1 MPRKRVAM
9 RHIEEIL
16 RLRHEGGRTQREIA
30 SGCGLA
36 QSSVH
41 QVLAR
46 ARAAGLGWPLPE
58 GLDEPALHQRLYGRP
73 PSLAAS
79 RRRAE
84 PAFEQLHQELK
95 KHKHLTLQLLWEEYR
110 AEQPGGYGYSR
121 FCDLYR
127 QWRKKQNL
135 VMRQDH
141 RAGEKLFVDS
151 AGATV
156 EVDDAETGQTREAQV
171 FVAVLGASSKTY
183 AEASWSQE
191 LGSWIGSHVRA
202 FEF

>member
-9 RHIEEIL
+9 HHIEEIL

-30 SGCGLA
+30 SGCGLS

-58 GLDEPALHQRLYGRP
+58 GLDEPALHQRLYGKP
-73 PSLAAS
+73 PSLAGS

-84 PAFEQLHQELK
+84 PDFEHLHQELK

-110 AEQPGGYGYSR
+110 AEQPGGYGCSR

-135 VMRQDH
+135 VMRQDY
-141 RAGEKLFVDS
+141 RAGEKLFVDY
-151 AGATV
+151 AGARWSFRDECQAFFPVMAGITD
-156 EVDDAETGQTREAQV
+156 EFCACPTRLRRRACS
-171 FVAVLGASSKTY
+171 AARSRSRAS
-183 AEASWSQE
+183 
-191 LGSWIGSHVRA
+191 
-202 FEF
+202 